1 MINFRIAPVFKN
13 ALTESIKKPEFYVVS
28 FDKSL
33 NDNNQNCVVD
43 VLIRYFDADDNKIKT
58 RYLDS
63 HFLGHSTHT
72 DLLKEYSKALKDL
85 CEDKLV
91 QISIDGPN
99 VNLKLLE
106 KINEERTSN
115 EFHRLISIGSCGLHA
130 IHGAFR
136 AGAEA
141 TEWSI
146 KKILTGA

>member
-1 MINFRIAPVFKN
+1 M
-13 ALTESIKKPEFYVVS
+13 
-28 FDKSL
+28 
-33 NDNNQNCVVD
+33 D

-72 DLLKEYSKALKDL
+72 DLLREYNKALNDL
-85 CEDKLV
+85 CENKLV
-91 QISIDGPN
+91 QVSMIGPT

-106 KINEERTSN
+106 KMNEEQNSN
-115 EFHRLISIGSCGLHA
+115 KFHRLISIGSYGLYM

-146 KKILTGA
+146 KKILTEAYYYYIFLQEGRIIRK